1 MQLRPARISVRTVTT
16 LSGKAGDFLALHVPG
31 KPVLQ
36 PNAFDAGSARILETL
51 GYQAIATTSSGF
63 AATLGRPDGSVTRDE
78 ALAHCRDLSAAVD
91 IPVAAD
97 TENAFAD
104 SPDDVAE
111 TVRLAAE
118 TGLAGCS
125 VEDWSGSEIY
135 DAGLAAA
142 RIAAAVEAAHAGPQ
156 QLVLTARAE
165 NLLHG
170 GDLADAIKRLQA
182 YQEAGADVLF
192 MPGLRKP
199 EDIRT
204 VIAAV
209 DRPVNVL
216 VVPGAP
222 TIPELAEMG
231 AARIS
236 VGGSFTWVA
245 YAAFINAATELRDAG
260 TYGYGA
266 DLKNA
271 RDTITAAL
279 R

>member
-1 MQLRPARISVRTVTT
+1 MTT
-16 LSGKAGDFLALHVPG
+16 LTGKAGDFLALHVPG
-31 KPVLQ
+31 APLLQ
-36 PNAFDAGSARILETL
+36 PNAFDLGSARILESL

-63 AATLGRPDGSVTRDE
+63 AATLGRPDGHVTRDE
-78 ALAHCRDLSAAVD
+78 VLAHCRALAGGVD

-97 TENAFAD
+97 TENAYAD
-104 SPDDVAE
+104 SPAGVAE
-111 TVRLAAE
+111 TVRLAAG

-125 VEDWSGSEIY
+125 VEDWSGTEIY
-135 DAGLAAA
+135 DAGLAAE
-142 RIAAAVEAAHAGPQ
+142 RIAAAAEAAHAGSQ

-170 GDLADAIKRLQA
+170 GDFDDALKRLQA

-192 MPGLRKP
+192 MPGLRKAD
-199 EDIRT
+199 DIRA
-204 VIAAV
+204 VISSV

-216 VVPGAP
+216 VVPGCPSIA
-222 TIPELAEMG
+222 ELAEMG

-245 YAAFINAATELRDAG
+245 YAAFIEAAKELKNAG
-260 TYGYGA
+260 TYEYGA
-266 DLKNA
+266 VLKDA
-271 RDTITAAL
+271 RELLTKAL